1 MKNQTVGASI
11 WLLVGLSWLLSAGTV
26 TFLLVHVTAVS
37 SDYDQVINRE
47 VRQAESARF
56 IQLHLKKQV
65 QEWKDILLRGFD
77 AQALEKHTN
86 GFRKEQGVVRGALR
100 GLLAN
105 VTDPSAS
112 ALLDQFEQAWEKLNG
127 SYDAGLSLF
136 VGAAGNNPH
145 DVDAMLKGQDRPP
158 TDLLDKV
165 VSRLSARA
173 QEVPAAEKAAV
184 EHERTIIVAILLTG
198 FALLAAFTIGFV
210 RRLNR
215 VLRSTARQLLDGA
228 GEIAAAATQVSTSA
242 QSLAQGTSEQAAS
255 LEETSASGHEISAT
269 ARRNNENSAT
279 VARLVEQSHG
289 HCVEAND
296 TLQQMMAAM
305 QGIGASS
312 DKISK
317 IIRIIDE
324 IAFQTNILA
333 LNAAVEAARAG
344 EAGMGFAVVAGEVRN
359 LAQRCASAAHDT
371 APLIE
376 DSIARAGEGRARVDQ
391 VAESV
396 RTLTEES
403 TKVSRLVDEVNS
415 GSQEQ
420 ARGIEQMATA
430 INQMQQVTQTAAAS
444 ASQSAAAAQ
453 QLTAQSQCLNDIARQ
468 LAVLVGSA

>member
-1 MKNQTVGASI
+1 
-11 WLLVGLSWLLSAGTV
+11 
-26 TFLLVHVTAVS
+26 
-37 SDYDQVINRE
+37 
-47 VRQAESARF
+47 
-56 IQLHLKKQV
+56 
-65 QEWKDILLRGFD
+65 
-77 AQALEKHTN
+77 
-86 GFRKEQGVVRGALR
+86 
-100 GLLAN
+100 

-112 ALLDQFEQAWEKLNG
+112 DLLNGFEQAWEKLNG

-165 VSRLSARA
+165 VARLNQRVR
-173 QEVPAAEKAAV
+173 ELAAGEKAAV
-184 EHERTIIVAILLTG
+184 ERKRSIIVAILLTG
-198 FALLAAFTIGFV
+198 FALLAAFTVGFV
-210 RRLNR
+210 RRLSR
-215 VLRSTARQLLDGA
+215 VLRGTASQLLEGA
-228 GEIAAAATQVSTSA
+228 GEIAAAAMQVSNSA
-242 QSLAQGTSEQAAS
+242 QSLAQSTSEQAAS
-255 LEETSASGHEISAT
+255 LEETAASGHEISAT
-269 ARRNNENSAT
+269 ARRNNENSGI
-279 VARLVEQSHG
+279 VAGLAEQSHA
-289 HCVEAND
+289 HCVEANG

-317 IIRIIDE
+317 IIRIIDD

-344 EAGMGFAVVAGEVRN
+344 EAGMGFAVVADEVRN
-359 LAQRCASAAHDT
+359 LAQRCASAARDT

-376 DSIARAGEGRARVDQ
+376 DSITRAGEGKTRVGQ
-391 VAESV
+391 VATSIQ
-396 RTLTEES
+396 TLTDES
-403 TKVSRLVDEVNS
+403 LQVRDLVDEVNS
-415 GSQEQ
+415 GSLEQ